1 MSEPNDR
8 PSPDLA
14 GDLSTDLEG
23 RLRGYAVPD
32 GVRPP
37 QLVGDVG
44 YVAHETPVG
53 RLLLA
58 ARSDGRL
65 LASSYAP
72 DDSSQDEV
80 LARLARRVSPRV
92 VRDPRA
98 LDAVRTALDSYFGGG
113 EHAFDEVEVDLA
125 LATPFQRE
133 VLPALRSGTAYGE
146 RTSYGVLAGVVG
158 HPRAA
163 RAVGAALGANPLC
176 IVVPCHR
183 VVAGNGALTG
193 YAGGLAAKEY
203 LLDLEATPHP
213 A

>member
-1 MSEPNDR
+1 MSDR
-8 PSPDLA
+8 TSP
-14 GDLSTDLEG
+14 DLEG

-32 GVRPP
+32 GARPP

-72 DDSSQDEV
+72 DDETEDAV
-80 LARLARRVSPRV
+80 LSRLSRRVSPRV
-92 VRDPRA
+92 LRDPRA
-98 LDAVRTALDSYFGGG
+98 LDGARSALDAYFAGG

-125 LATPFQRE
+125 LATPFQQE
-133 VLPALRSGTAYGE
+133 VLPALRRGTAYGE
-146 RTSYGVLAGVVG
+146 RTSYGVLAAEVG

-163 RAVGAALGANPLC
+163 RAVGAAL
-176 IVVPCHR
+176 
-183 VVAGNGALTG
+183 
-193 YAGGLAAKEY
+193 
-203 LLDLEATPHP
+203 
-213 A
+213 

>member
-1 MSEPNDR
+1 MSDR
-8 PSPDLA
+8 GTP
-14 GDLSTDLEG
+14 DLEG
-23 RLRGYAVPD
+23 RLRGYPAPD
-32 GVRPP
+32 GARPP

-72 DDSSQDEV
+72 DDSSEDAV
-80 LARLARRVSPRV
+80 LSRLARRVSPRV

-98 LDAVRTALDSYFGGG
+98 LDAVRSALDSYFDGG

-146 RTSYGVLAGVVG
+146 RTSYGVLATAVG

-203 LLDLEATPHP
+203 LLELESHRRPTH
-213 A
+213 